1 MPNLLSLESGQICL
15 LYNRTF
21 VDSPDLKINSY
32 EQVMIINAVKYNV
45 MPIKFHRSE
54 MKHGHE

>member
-15 LYNRTF
+15 LCNRTF
-21 VDSPDLKINSY
+21 LDVQDLKTNSS
-32 EQVMIINAVKYNV
+32 EQVMIINAVKYNG
-45 MPIKFHRSE
+45 MPIRFHRSE

>member
-21 VDSPDLKINSY
+21 VDAQHLKINSY
-32 EQVMIINAVKYNV
+32 EQAMIINAVKYNG
-45 MPIKFHRSE
+45 MPIKFIE
-54 MKHGHE
+54 VK

>member
-21 VDSPDLKINSY
+21 VGAQDLKINSY
-32 EQVMIINAVKYNV
+32 EQAMIINAVKYNG
-45 MPIKFHRSE
+45 MPIKFIE
-54 MKHGHE
+54 VK

>member
-21 VDSPDLKINSY
+21 VDAQDLKINSY
-32 EQVMIINAVKYNV
+32 EQVMIINAVKYNG
-45 MPIKFHRSE
+45 MPIKFYRSE